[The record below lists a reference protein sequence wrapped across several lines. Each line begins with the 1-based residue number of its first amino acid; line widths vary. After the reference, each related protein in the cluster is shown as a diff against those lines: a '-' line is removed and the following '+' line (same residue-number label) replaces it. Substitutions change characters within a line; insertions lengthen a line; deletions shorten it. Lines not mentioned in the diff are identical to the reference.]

1 MPLPKSWNVDN
12 KRIKAMTDQNS
23 ELDLNKYDFLING
36 VSDEALEIAAGTAQ
50 AANYTLGSCTGMIS
64 CPA

>member
-1 MPLPKSWNVDN
+1 
-12 KRIKAMTDQNS
+12 MTDQTS
-23 ELDLNKYDFLING
+23 ELDLNEDHFLING
-36 VSDEALEIAAGTAQ
+36 VSDEALEIAAGTSQ

>member
-1 MPLPKSWNVDN
+1 MNDN
-12 KRIKAMTDQNS
+12 AYELKQND
-23 ELDLNKYDFLING
+23 EDLLIVG
-36 VSDEALEIAAGTAQ
+36 FSDEVLESAAATGTV